1 MVSIA
6 NPGTTHL
13 DMPRARSRSSAAGSL
28 LIHRYLPV
36 AAFYLFLNHAGLP
49 NGLFYTTLFSPFLY
63 LWLYLKGRRWVTAKF
78 LLVLSPFIIVHMMMG
93 IASPFYYLRSL
104 CLLWTAYVA
113 VYAICWAL
121 RKCGGLDRLF
131 DQLIVLNFCVALF
144 ALATFPTPLR
154 LLLWHDDSNTI
165 LGTSHLIRLSL
176 LASEPSVYAEL
187 MLPLVIFAALRLLKD
202 NNKRSLA
209 YLIMISIPLL
219 LTQSFGGLSIS
230 LVGIGASLLTGYRRL
245 FKRPRT
251 LVISACLA
259 MAVGALLVTPNPI
272 SERVAQV
279 AAGGDSSTQS
289 RTIYSFIAAYSVAA
303 PKSLWWGVGLGQAK
317 IVDVSDLGIGF
328 TVGIIP
334 NAVAGTFAE
343 LGIIGVIVRF
353 AAELYLFFRTKV
365 YLNSFRLA
373 MFVAAFITQ
382 LTGSHLMDV
391 QQYLMWCFAFL
402 PFFPAM
408 SLRSDS
414 CSGVSPS

>member
-1 MVSIA
+1 MDSIA
-6 NPGTTHL
+6 NSGAAHL
-13 DMPRARSRSSAAGSL
+13 DHPGEHSRRSLALDLS
-28 LIHRYLPV
+28 IHHYLPV
-36 AAFYLFLNHAGLP
+36 AACYFFFNHAGLP
-49 NGLFYTTLFSPFLY
+49 NGLFYSTILSPLLF
-63 LWLYLKGRRWVTAKF
+63 LWLYLNGRRWLTAKF
-78 LLVLSPFIIVHMMMG
+78 LLLMSPFILAHFVMD
-93 IASPFYYLRSL
+93 IASPLYYLRSL
-104 CLLWTAYVA
+104 FLLWTVYVT
-113 VYAICWAL
+113 VYAFSWAL
-121 RKCGGLDRLF
+121 LKSRGIDRLF
-131 DQLIVLNFCVALF
+131 DQLIALNFCVALF

-154 LLLWHDDSNTI
+154 LLLWHDDSNTT
-165 LGTSHLIRLSL
+165 LGTSHLFRLSL

-187 MLPLVIFAALRLLKD
+187 MLPLVIFAALRVLKD

-230 LVGIGASLLTGYRRL
+230 LVGIVASFLTSYRRL
-245 FKRPRT
+245 LKRPRT

-259 MAVGALLVTPNPI
+259 IAVGALLVTPNPI

-317 IVDVSDLGIGF
+317 MVDVSDLGIGF

-408 SLRSDS
+408 SLRSNS
-414 CSGVSPS
+414 GTGVSPS